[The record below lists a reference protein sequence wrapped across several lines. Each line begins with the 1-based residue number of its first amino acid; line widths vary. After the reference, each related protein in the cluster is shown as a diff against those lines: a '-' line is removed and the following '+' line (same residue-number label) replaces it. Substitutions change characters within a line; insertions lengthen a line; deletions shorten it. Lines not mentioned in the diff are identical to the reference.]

1 MCIRKWNLH
10 IFFLEG
16 TGILNK
22 VGLYKKETYL
32 VETNLFVQTMETLIE
47 VTRSWSKG
55 ELMRGGRSDLQ
66 NSWEVGEVIY
76 KGAFANYS
84 SHLLNAPLDQ
94 HRVAQIEVSIVY
106 TERLVS
112 TWYVAF

>member
-1 MCIRKWNLH
+1 
-10 IFFLEG
+10 
-16 TGILNK
+16 
-22 VGLYKKETYL
+22 
-32 VETNLFVQTMETLIE
+32 
-47 VTRSWSKG
+47 
-55 ELMRGGRSDLQ
+55 MRGGRSDLQ

-112 TWYVAF
+112 T